1 MHEQMKRLYEAAKVL
16 KHVYGQSELARLFNV
31 SPQTIHNWQ
40 ARGISKQGMLKAQEI
55 VGCSASWLETGTGQM
70 SLGIFQVSPDMI
82 GNNSQIPLISS
93 EQAAKFSRTSR
104 NSSMLNEPR
113 TWLFTQLTLSARSFA
128 METSG
133 TAMEPEFEEGD
144 WIIVD
149 PMIEPEPGD
158 FVVARYGIKDI
169 AILRKYRPRGLD
181 ASHRMLFE
189 LVPLNDDH
197 PCIRS
202 HIDSVEI
209 IGTVTEHRKFRKK
222 KAVRTGPNSSG
233 NADFLHNPKK
243 T

>member
-16 KHVYGQSELARLFNV
+16 KHVCGQSELARLFNV

-40 ARGISKQGMLKAQEI
+40 SRGISKQGMLKAQEL
-55 VGCSASWLETGTGQM
+55 VGCSASWLETGMGQM
-70 SLGIFQVSPDMI
+70 SLVLASSIVV
-82 GNNSQIPLISS
+82 GNHNRIPLITS
-93 EQAAKFSRTSR
+93 EQVVRFSRTFR
-104 NSSMLNEPR
+104 SSALLQEPCE
-113 TWLFTQLTLSARSFA
+113 WLFTHLSLSTRSFA
-128 METSG
+128 MKTSG
-133 TAMEPEFEEGD
+133 SAMAPEFGEGD

-149 PMIEPEPGD
+149 PMLEPEPGD
-158 FVVARYGIKDI
+158 FVVARYGTKNT

-209 IGTVTEHRKFRKK
+209 IGTVAEHRKFRKK
-222 KAVRTGPNSSG
+222 KPAAKVNSIKETVFWSE
-233 NADFLHNPKK
+233 PKK

>member
-16 KHVYGQSELARLFNV
+16 KHVYGQSELPRLFNV

-40 ARGISKQGMLKAQEI
+40 ARGISKQGMLKAQEM
-55 VGCSASWLETGTGQM
+55 VGCSASWLETGMGQM
-70 SLGIFQVSPDMI
+70 SLIQASSIMV
-82 GNNSQIPLISS
+82 GNNIQIPLITS
-93 EQAAKFSRTSR
+93 EQAARFSRTSR
-104 NSSMLNEPR
+104 NSALLQEPR
-113 TWLFTQLTLSARSFA
+113 AWLFTQLSLSARSFA

-133 TAMEPEFEEGD
+133 SAMAPEFEEGD

-149 PMIEPEPGD
+149 PMVEPEPGD
-158 FVVARYGIKDI
+158 FVVARYGTKDT

-181 ASHRMLFE
+181 ASHKMLFE

-209 IGTVTEHRKFRKK
+209 IGTVAEHRKFRKK
-222 KAVRTGPNSSG
+222 KPDCAGGNSSG
-233 NADFLHNPKK
+233 DTVFWSRPKR